1 VTVRRSVLH
10 RSHGDARRRGSFH
23 LRASDPQLDK
33 ILINP
38 SAFAFASAQTG
49 NVGHSKPDRSTR
61 SGPMPGINDK
71 RSSVPAGR
79 SLPDAGK
86 HERPASNE
94 EAIWLYDG
102 LCGFCSWSVRFL
114 LAHESA
120 PSSRFV
126 ALQSKLGREL
136 ARQHGIDP
144 DEPSSFLFIQGA
156 RAFEK
161 SDGLIA
167 LAEHL
172 RWPWRATK
180 WLQLL
185 PKPWR
190 DFLYDVLARNRF
202 RIMGRKDACELPPPH
217 VRTRFVLPE

>member
-1 VTVRRSVLH
+1 
-10 RSHGDARRRGSFH
+10 
-23 LRASDPQLDK
+23 
-33 ILINP
+33 
-38 SAFAFASAQTG
+38 
-49 NVGHSKPDRSTR
+49 
-61 SGPMPGINDK
+61 MDK
-71 RSSVPAGR
+71 RSPVP
-79 SLPDAGK
+79 AGK

-180 WLQLL
+180 WLRLL

-202 RIMGRKDACELPPPH
+202 RIMGRKDVCELPPPH